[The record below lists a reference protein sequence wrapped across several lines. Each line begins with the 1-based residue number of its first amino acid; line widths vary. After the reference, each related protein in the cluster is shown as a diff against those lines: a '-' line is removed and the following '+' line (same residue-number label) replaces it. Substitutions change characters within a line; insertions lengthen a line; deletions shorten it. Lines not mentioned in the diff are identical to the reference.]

1 VGGMIRGLKQNV
13 GKKKRL
19 NFDFEK
25 LLNDEQREAYA
36 GLINCQFSAFTSISL
51 YNESAVCE

>member
-1 VGGMIRGLKQNV
+1 MIRGLKQNV